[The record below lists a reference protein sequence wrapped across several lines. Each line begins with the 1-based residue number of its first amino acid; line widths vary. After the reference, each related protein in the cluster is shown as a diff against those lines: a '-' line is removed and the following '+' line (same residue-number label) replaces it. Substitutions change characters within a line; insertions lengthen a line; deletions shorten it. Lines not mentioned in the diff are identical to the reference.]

1 MKKRADKHS
10 EVIIK
15 RRSKKGHDDEHGG
28 AWKVAFADFTLAM
41 MALFMVLWIVH
52 PQTEPQP
59 VAVGDQDA
67 NPVVDG
73 GAGVFDGA
81 SRTPIEL
88 DGMPQP
94 VKTPE
99 KPAPQLALEA
109 GKQGKAG
116 EQAKEANVQPDGEGR
131 QYDSNED
138 LRELAELIREVSGKV
153 DALANIEVTVVPQ
166 GLRILIK
173 DDQQRFMFA
182 RGQAALDPH
191 FQTLLGALSGVLA
204 KVQNKLILS
213 GHTDAVQY
221 RRPDGYNNWNL
232 SGDRALRARNVM
244 VDSGL
249 PAAHVLQVAAQADV
263 MPLRPEDPENG
274 ANRRIEILL
283 LTQRAESLYRELF
296 GESYAQ
302 VHYSAS
308 GAKLVEPQ
316 PQPQPQPQ
324 PPAAATVEAPAPAAS
339 AQPALKL

>member
-1 MKKRADKHS
+1 MKKRADKHG
-10 EVIIK
+10 EIIIK
-15 RRSKKGHDDEHGG
+15 RRSKKGHDDGHGG

-59 VAVGDQDA
+59 VAVGEQDA
-67 NPVVDG
+67 NPLVDG

-94 VKTPE
+94 LKTPE
-99 KPAPQLALEA
+99 KPALQLAAEA
-109 GKQGKAG
+109 GKQAEHKDGSAMQDG
-116 EQAKEANVQPDGEGR
+116 QAR
-131 QYDSNED
+131 QYDSRDD

-166 GLRILIK
+166 GLRVLIK
-173 DDQQRFMFA
+173 DDQQRFMFE
-182 RGQAALDPH
+182 RGKATLDPH

-249 PAAHVLQVAAQADV
+249 PADHVLQVAAQADV
-263 MPLRPEDPENG
+263 MPLRPEDPESG

-283 LTQRAESLYRELF
+283 LTRHAEGLYREIF

-308 GAKLVEPQ
+308 GARLVTPTASPAETP
-316 PQPQPQPQ
+316 
-324 PPAAATVEAPAPAAS
+324 PPATAAS
-339 AQPALKL
+339 TPKP

>member
-1 MKKRADKHS
+1 MKKRADKHG

-15 RRSKKGHDDEHGG
+15 RRSKRGHDEEHGG

-59 VAVGDQDA
+59 VAVGEQDA

-99 KPAPQLALEA
+99 KPAPRLALDNGKPGEA
-109 GKQGKAG
+109 S
-116 EQAKEANVQPDGEGR
+116 DGAEPRQSEGR
-131 QYDSNED
+131 QYDSRDD
-138 LRELAELIREVSGKV
+138 LRELAELIREVSGQV

-173 DDQQRFMFA
+173 DDQQRFMFE
-182 RGQAALDPH
+182 RGKAILDPH
-191 FQTLLGALSGVLA
+191 FQTLLGALSGVLSR
-204 KVQNKLILS
+204 VQNKLILS

-221 RRPDGYNNWNL
+221 RRADGYNNWNL

-249 PAAHVLQVAAQADV
+249 PADHVLQVAAQADV

-283 LTQRAESLYRELF
+283 LTQRAESLYREIF
-296 GESYAQ
+296 GEGYAQ

-308 GAKLVEPQ
+308 GARLVVPK
-316 PQPQPQPQ
+316 
-324 PPAAATVEAPAPAAS
+324 PAPGGAPPEGAK
-339 AQPALKL
+339 P